1 MNGCRLQAGMSVQKS
16 TQEYL
21 KKHSATLVYIW
32 PIGSKAPELV
42 YMPLN
47 PQILLSANNDS

>member
-1 MNGCRLQAGMSVQKS
+1 MSVQKS

-21 KKHSATLVYIW
+21 KKHPATLVYIW

-42 YMPLN
+42 YMSLN
-47 PQILLSANNDS
+47 PQILLSAKNDS